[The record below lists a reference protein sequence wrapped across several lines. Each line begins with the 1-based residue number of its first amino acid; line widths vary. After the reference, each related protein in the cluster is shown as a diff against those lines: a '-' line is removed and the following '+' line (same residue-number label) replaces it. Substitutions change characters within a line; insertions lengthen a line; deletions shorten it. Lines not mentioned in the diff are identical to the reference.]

1 MPKTPKKVL
10 EQLKLLL
17 TRSYA
22 PYSSFPVAA
31 VIKSRSGRLYGGVN
45 VENAA
50 YPLSR
55 CAEQSATMQM
65 VSAGER
71 EIAEVWV
78 LSRGEQ
84 PATPCG
90 GCRQVLSEF
99 GHPEVPVHCLSIDGT
114 ELHTT
119 LGALLPHAFTK
130 QYLKEQKT
138 KPGAQQTSG

>member
-1 MPKTPKKVL
+1 MSHTPPEVL
-10 EQLKLLL
+10 EALHALLN
-17 TRSYA
+17 RAYA
-22 PYSSFPVAA
+22 PYSGFAVAA
-31 VIKSRSGRLYGGVN
+31 VVKSGSGRLFGGVN

-55 CAEQSATMQM
+55 CAEQSATLQM

-78 LSRGEQ
+78 LSRGLE

-99 GHPEVPVHCLSIDGT
+99 APPDTPVHCLSADGPA
-114 ELHTT
+114 LHTT
-119 LGALLPHAFTK
+119 LGELLPYAFTGR
-130 QYLKEQKT
+130 YLS
-138 KPGAQQTSG
+138 KPDKS

>member
-1 MPKTPKKVL
+1 MQAPPEVL
-10 EQLKLLL
+10 RLLQNL
-17 TRSYA
+17 LEHAYA
-22 PYSSFPVAA
+22 PYSGYPVAA
-31 VIKSRSGRLYGGVN
+31 VVRSSRGNLYGGVN

-55 CAEQSATMQM
+55 CAEQAAVLQM

-78 LSRGEQ
+78 LSRGEA

-99 GHPEVPVHCLSIDGT
+99 APPWAPVHCLSTGGG

-119 LGALLPHAFTK
+119 LGQLLPHAFSRNH
-130 QYLKEQKT
+130 LR
-138 KPGAQQTSG
+138 

>member
-1 MPKTPKKVL
+1 VSKTPQEIVELLYQLL
-10 EQLKLLL
+10 E
-17 TRSYA
+17 RSYS
-22 PYSSFPVAA
+22 PYSGFAVAA
-31 VIKSRSGRLYGGVN
+31 VIKSGSGRLYGGVN

-55 CAEQSATMQM
+55 CAEQSATLQM

-78 LSRGEQ
+78 LSRGAQ

-99 GHPEVPVHCLSIDGT
+99 AHPGVPVHCLSADGP

-119 LGALLPHAFTK
+119 VGALLPHAFGK
-130 QYLKEQKT
+130 QYLQ
-138 KPGAQQTSG
+138 PDQD

>member
-1 MPKTPKKVL
+1 VSETPKEIL
-10 EQLKLLL
+10 ELLHQLLE
-17 TRSYA
+17 RSYS
-22 PYSSFPVAA
+22 PYSGFAVAA
-31 VIKSRSGRLYGGVN
+31 VIKSGSGRLYGGVN

-55 CAEQSATMQM
+55 CAEQSATLQM

-78 LSRGEQ
+78 LSRGSQ

-99 GHPEVPVHCLSIDGT
+99 ALPSVPVHCLSLNGP

-119 LGALLPHAFTK
+119 VGALLPHAFNK
-130 QYLKEQKT
+130 QYLQ
-138 KPGAQQTSG
+138 PDPD

>member
-1 MPKTPKKVL
+1 MQYAGSVPKTPSKVL
-10 EQLKLLL
+10 EQLHLLL

-22 PYSSFPVAA
+22 PYSGFAVAA

-55 CAEQSATMQM
+55 CAEQSATLQM
-65 VSAGER
+65 VSAGEQ

-78 LSRGEQ
+78 MSRGKQ

-99 GHPEVPVHCLSIDGT
+99 AHPETPVHCLSADGP

-119 LGALLPHAFTK
+119 LGELLPHAFSK
-130 QYLKEQKT
+130 QYLDG
-138 KPGAQQTSG
+138 PGRG

>member
-1 MPKTPKKVL
+1 MPKTPKRILSKL
-10 EQLKLLL
+10 EQLL
-17 TRSYA
+17 TRSYS
-22 PYSSFPVAA
+22 PYSGFAVAA

-55 CAEQSATMQM
+55 CAEQSATLQM
-65 VSAGER
+65 ISAGER
-71 EIAEVWV
+71 EVVEVWIM
-78 LSRGEQ
+78 SRGEQ

-99 GHPEVPVHCLSIDGT
+99 AQPDTPVHCLSTDGA

-119 LGALLPHAFTK
+119 LGELLPHAFSR
-130 QYLKEQKT
+130 QYLEK
-138 KPGAQQTSG
+138 

>member
-1 MPKTPKKVL
+1 MSKTPKEVL
-10 EQLKLLL
+10 DQLHLLL

-22 PYSSFPVAA
+22 PYSSFAVAA
-31 VIKSRSGRLYGGVN
+31 VIKSRSGQFYGGVN

-55 CAEQSATMQM
+55 CAEQSATLQM

-99 GHPEVPVHCLSIDGT
+99 AHPEVPVHCLSADGP

-119 LGALLPHAFTK
+119 VGELLPHAFSGR
-130 QYLKEQKT
+130 YLE
-138 KPGAQQTSG
+138 GRGRDSN

>member
-1 MPKTPKKVL
+1 MSKTPPEVKEL
-10 EQLKLLL
+10 LHLLL
-17 TRSYA
+17 TRAYA
-22 PYSSFPVAA
+22 PYSGFAVAA
-31 VIKSRSGRLYGGVN
+31 VVKSRSGRLYGGVN

-55 CAEQSATMQM
+55 CAEQSATLQM

-78 LSRGEQ
+78 LSRGKQ

-99 GHPEVPVHCLSIDGT
+99 APPETPVHCLSADGP
-114 ELHTT
+114 ELHAT
-119 LGALLPHAFTK
+119 LGALLPHAFSK
-130 QYLKEQKT
+130 QYLDGPETQ
-138 KPGAQQTSG
+138 

>member
-1 MPKTPKKVL
+1 VPKTPKRILSKL
-10 EQLKLLL
+10 EQLL
-17 TRSYA
+17 TRSYS
-22 PYSSFPVAA
+22 PYSGFAVAA

-55 CAEQSATMQM
+55 CAEQSATLQM
-65 VSAGER
+65 ISAGER
-71 EIAEVWV
+71 EVVEVWIM
-78 LSRGEQ
+78 SRGEQ

-99 GHPEVPVHCLSIDGT
+99 AQPDTPVHCLSTDGA

-119 LGALLPHAFTK
+119 LGELLPHAFSR
-130 QYLKEQKT
+130 QYLEK
-138 KPGAQQTSG
+138 

>member
-1 MPKTPKKVL
+1 MPTPKEIL
-10 EQLKLLL
+10 ELLHQLLE
-17 TRSYA
+17 RSYS
-22 PYSSFPVAA
+22 PYSGFAVAA
-31 VIKSRSGRLYGGVN
+31 VIRSGSGRLYGGVN

-55 CAEQSATMQM
+55 CAEQSATLQM

-78 LSRGEQ
+78 LSRGSQ

-99 GHPEVPVHCLSIDGT
+99 AHPSVPVHCLSDNGP

-119 LGALLPHAFTK
+119 VGALLPHAFSK
-130 QYLKEQKT
+130 QYLQ
-138 KPGAQQTSG
+138 PDQD

>member
-1 MPKTPKKVL
+1 VSETPKEVL
-10 EQLKLLL
+10 EQLHLLL
-17 TRSYA
+17 ARSYS
-22 PYSSFPVAA
+22 PYSNFAVAA
-31 VIKSRSGRLYGGVN
+31 VIKSVSGQLYGGVN

-55 CAEQSATMQM
+55 CAEQSATLQM

-78 LSRGEQ
+78 LSPGDQ

-99 GHPEVPVHCLSIDGT
+99 ARVEVLVHCLSTGGS
-114 ELHTT
+114 ELHFTI
-119 LGALLPHAFTK
+119 GALLPHAF
-130 QYLKEQKT
+130 
-138 KPGAQQTSG
+138 SGGNLDRLEEP

>member
-1 MPKTPKKVL
+1 MQYAKAVPKTPKKIIEKL
-10 EQLKLLL
+10 QQLLAH
-17 TRSYA
+17 SYS
-22 PYSSFPVAA
+22 PYSGFAVAA
-31 VIKSRSGRLYGGVN
+31 VVKSRSGRLYGGVN

-55 CAEQSATMQM
+55 CAEQSATLQM

-71 EIAEVWV
+71 EIVEVWV
-78 LSRGEQ
+78 MSRGKQ

-99 GHPEVPVHCLSIDGT
+99 AQPNLPVHCLSADGP

-119 LGALLPHAFTK
+119 LGELLPHAFTR
-130 QYLKEQKT
+130 QYLDG
-138 KPGAQQTSG
+138 PGKK

>member
-1 MPKTPKKVL
+1 MPRTPQKILKKL
-10 EQLKLLL
+10 QQLLD
-17 TRSYA
+17 RAYS
-22 PYSSFPVAA
+22 PYSGFAVSA
-31 VIKSRSGRLYGGVN
+31 VIKSGSGRLYGGVN

-55 CAEQSATMQM
+55 CAEQSATLQM

-71 EIAEVWV
+71 EILEVWV
-78 LSRGEQ
+78 LSRGRQ

-99 GHPEVPVHCLSIDGT
+99 AHPDVPVHCLSTDGS

-119 LGALLPHAFTK
+119 LGELLPHAFGK
-130 QYLKEQKT
+130 QYLDQPHK
-138 KPGAQQTSG
+138 S

>member
-10 EQLKLLL
+10 EQLHLLL

-22 PYSSFPVAA
+22 PYSGFAVAA
-31 VIKSRSGRLYGGVN
+31 VIKSRSGQFYGGVN

-55 CAEQSATMQM
+55 CAEQSATLQM

-71 EIAEVWV
+71 EIVEVWV
-78 LSRGEQ
+78 LSRGEK

-99 GHPEVPVHCLSIDGT
+99 AHPKIPVHCLSVGGS
-114 ELHTT
+114 ELHVN
-119 LGALLPHAFTK
+119 LGELLPHAFTK
-130 QYLKEQKT
+130 QYLD
-138 KPGAQQTSG
+138 KPDKA

>member
-1 MPKTPKKVL
+1 MLTPKEIL
-10 EQLKLLL
+10 ELLHQLLE
-17 TRSYA
+17 RSYS
-22 PYSSFPVAA
+22 PYSGFAVAA
-31 VIKSRSGRLYGGVN
+31 VIKSGSGQLYGGVN

-55 CAEQSATMQM
+55 CAEQSATLQM

-78 LSRGEQ
+78 LSRGAQ

-99 GHPEVPVHCLSIDGT
+99 AHPGVPVHCLSADGP

-119 LGALLPHAFTK
+119 VGALLPHAFGK
-130 QYLKEQKT
+130 KYLQ
-138 KPGAQQTSG
+138 SDLD

>member
-1 MPKTPKKVL
+1 MSHTPPEVL
-10 EQLKLLL
+10 EALHALLN
-17 TRSYA
+17 RAYA
-22 PYSSFPVAA
+22 PYSGFAVAA
-31 VIKSRSGRLYGGVN
+31 VVKSGSGRLFGGVN

-55 CAEQSATMQM
+55 CAEQSATLQM

-78 LSRGEQ
+78 LSRGLE

-99 GHPEVPVHCLSIDGT
+99 AHPNVPVHCLSADGP

-119 LGALLPHAFTK
+119 LGELLPHAFNK
-130 QYLKEQKT
+130 QYL
-138 KPGAQQTSG
+138 QQDQT

>member
-1 MPKTPKKVL
+1 MVSKTPKKVL
-10 EQLKLLL
+10 EKLHRLL
-17 TRSYA
+17 GRSYS
-22 PYSSFPVAA
+22 PYSGFAVAA
-31 VIKSRSGRLYGGVN
+31 VVKSGSGRLYGGVN

-55 CAEQSATMQM
+55 CAEQSAVLQM

-71 EIAEVWV
+71 EVIEVWV
-78 LSRGEQ
+78 LSRGKQ

-99 GHPEVPVHCLSIDGT
+99 AHPEVPVHCLSSEGL

-119 LGALLPHAFTK
+119 LGELLPHAFNK
-130 QYLKEQKT
+130 LYLN
-138 KPGAQQTSG
+138 KPQQA

>member
-1 MPKTPKKVL
+1 MSVSKTPEEVL
-10 EQLKLLL
+10 EQLHLLL
-17 TRSYA
+17 PRSYS
-22 PYSSFPVAA
+22 PYSSFAVAA
-31 VIKSRSGRLYGGVN
+31 VIMSRSGQLYGGVN

-55 CAEQSATMQM
+55 CAEQSATLQM

-78 LSRGEQ
+78 LSRGEK

-99 GHPEVPVHCLSIDGT
+99 ADPEVPVHCLSASGA

-119 LGALLPHAFTK
+119 VGALLPHAFSGR
-130 QYLKEQKT
+130 YLDRLGQ
-138 KPGAQQTSG
+138 P

>member
-1 MPKTPKKVL
+1 MPATPREVL
-10 EQLKLLL
+10 ELLQRL
-17 TRSYA
+17 LSRAYA
-22 PYSSFPVAA
+22 PYSQYPVAA
-31 VIKSRSGRLYGGVN
+31 VVRSSTGRLYGGVN

-55 CAEQSATMQM
+55 CAEQSATLQM

-78 LSRGEQ
+78 LSQGPQ

-99 GHPEVPVHCLSIDGT
+99 ARPETPVHCLSTGGS
-114 ELHTT
+114 ELHVT
-119 LGALLPHAFTK
+119 LGELLPHAFGK
-130 QYLKEQKT
+130 RYLH
-138 KPGAQQTSG
+138 QT